1 MPPGADPPPGGDH
14 RRRRDPRRHVNANRQ
29 LPYHVAV
36 SRNHN
41 HLAEM
46 LHPDVPFTFILTP
59 AEMEAA
65 ARMYGV
71 PKLSVLAATVL
82 QKKLVSDIDAA
93 VAAMAAG
100 RRLGAAGA
108 SSNSVAGGTMSRT
121 ASGSMA
127 AMSAALVA
135 EAVAA
140 REGSVRAGGAM
151 VNSPAASAFAQDAMA
166 QGQQQQQVQQRGG
179 QRTPLELSTAGRAAL
194 EGSVAGC
201 GGGAGKDVPPIQEA
215 GSGGSSF
222 GEQSSP
228 PSAGSAGSGPG
239 SGSGS
244 GSSQAAEGPGPAAGG
259 VGTAQVG
266 RFGAGLV
273 PKG

>member
-1 MPPGADPPPGGDH
+1 MPPGADAPTGGDH

-46 LHPDVPFTFILTP
+46 LHPDVPFTFILSP

-71 PKLSVLAATVL
+71 PKLSVLAATML

-93 VAAMAAG
+93 VAAMATG
-100 RRLGAAGA
+100 RRLGAASA
-108 SSNSVAGGTMSRT
+108 SINSMAGGTAAVAGGTASRT

-140 REGSVRAGGAM
+140 REGSVRAGGA
-151 VNSPAASAFAQDAMA
+151 ASACAIDATA
-166 QGQQQQQVQQRGG
+166 QGQQQQQQQQQQVQQRGSL
-179 QRTPLELSTAGRAAL
+179 RTPLELATAGRATL
-194 EGSVAGC
+194 EAAAAGG

-215 GSGGSSF
+215 GSGGSSC
-222 GEQSSP
+222 GDQSSP
-228 PSAGSAGSGPG
+228 PSAGS
-239 SGSGS
+239 GS
-244 GSSQAAEGPGPAAGG
+244 GSSQVAEGPGPAVGG
-259 VGTAQVG
+259 AGTAQVG
-266 RFGAGLV
+266 RSALS
-273 PKG
+273 P